1 MSARRWLRC
10 AIAACGV
17 FAVMLAAAATG
28 PVSAQAGGVARIT
41 SGDAGP
47 RCVQARG
54 GVGASR
60 RDRGCRAATP
70 TGRLARA
77 SSATYQNPVFGS
89 FPDPMAHF
97 TGVEYYAYSTGSR
110 FPVIRSTDLVNWET
124 VGTAFATSP
133 GWSSGNPWAP
143 SVLVDSQPCTDRPP
157 GSTSNACYYL
167 YYVGLNNQL
176 ATPSNCIGVATADA
190 PAGPFRD
197 RGVLTRTDG
206 TVDPVRGPIGCGDS
220 AGYSNIDP
228 APFVDAATGK
238 VYLYLSTG
246 HDASGAWNR
255 KAAVI
260 PLAADRIRASGSRR
274 ALFSATRSWE
284 GGVIEGPWMHKRKST
299 YYLFYSG
306 GGWTDASYA
315 MGYAT
320 SSSPTGTFAKASA
333 NPILKSTAAVV
344 GPGGGSVTAGPHGG
358 DWMVYHGRAIA
369 GGPRTLRIDP
379 LVWNAAYVPA
389 RASVR
394 GPTTT
399 PQQVP

>member
-1 MSARRWLRC
+1 MSIPRRWRRS
-10 AIAACGV
+10 AIAASC
-17 FAVMLAAAATG
+17 AVAVVAATVPPAFAQG
-28 PVSAQAGGVARIT
+28 VSVVRIT
-41 SGDAGP
+41 SDDAGP
-47 RCVQARG
+47 RCVQI
-54 GVGASR
+54 
-60 RDRGCRAATP
+60 RDRGGATRRERSCRAVARA
-70 TGRLARA
+70 GRLARA

-124 VGTAFATSP
+124 IGTAFATSP

-143 SVLVDSQPCTDRPP
+143 SALAHSQPCADRPP

-197 RGVLTRTDG
+197 HGILTRADG
-206 TVDPVRGPIGCGDS
+206 TVHPVRGPIGCGDS

-228 APFVDAATGK
+228 APFVDGATGK
-238 VYLYLSTG
+238 AYLYLSTG

-255 KAAVI
+255 KAGVI
-260 PLAADRIRASGSRR
+260 PLAADRIRASSSRR
-274 ALFSATRSWE
+274 VLFGATRSWE
-284 GGVIEGPWMHKRKST
+284 GGVVEGPWMHKRSST

-306 GGWTDASYA
+306 GNWSDASYG

-320 SSSPTGTFAKASA
+320 SSSPTGTFFKASA
-333 NPILKSTAAVV
+333 NPVLKSTAAVI

-379 LVWNAAYVPA
+379 LVWNTAYAPA
-389 RASVR
+389 RVTVR

-399 PQQVP
+399 PQPVP